1 MEFNERQTEIISIVK
16 KFEPIT
22 SVNIAGKLEL
32 SRSAIRSD
40 LSILTMSG
48 ILEAKPKVGYRY
60 IQKSERELVVNMIK
74 NLKINELKSLPICV
88 DEKVSVYDAIVTMFL
103 EDVGSLYVLQ
113 ENYLAGV
120 VSRKDFLKAAIG
132 DADMKNMPVGIIMTR
147 MPNIVVIH
155 PNESVYAAAKKII
168 DHQIDAL
175 PVVEDIVRDGVI
187 NYKVIGRISKTNI
200 TKVFTNLEIGGE

>member
-1 MEFNERQTEIISIVK
+1 
-16 KFEPIT
+16 
-22 SVNIAGKLEL
+22 
-32 SRSAIRSD
+32 
-40 LSILTMSG
+40 MSG